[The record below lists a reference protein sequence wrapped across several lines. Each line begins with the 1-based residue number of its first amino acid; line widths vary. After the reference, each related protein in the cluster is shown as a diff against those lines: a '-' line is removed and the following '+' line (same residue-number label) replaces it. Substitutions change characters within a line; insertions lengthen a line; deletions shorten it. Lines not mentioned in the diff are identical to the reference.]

1 MPCQSPARPAS
12 PCVHVAR
19 VTQRVRTSLLL
30 GEPSRGTSQGRK
42 FRGGGIL
49 RDLLAPRGAS
59 GTPDDGESAS
69 RRPNKIGGGAG
80 DSAIKLV
87 SKNARIRSNK
97 STRFP
102 GVLCV
107 HKYLSVRC
115 RFGERRPPADHPYV
129 PCLLK
134 QAGGCVCVG
143 TGPSP
148 GRASPRCGLAP
159 GRPVGEVGQAPSDS
173 RREGCRSGWRRS
185 AAPCRPTARSGT
197 CRWPPCQECD
207 HRLVLPGARLQG
219 AASDS
224 CEDLEARRGDR
235 GWPPGQEGDHRPVRP
250 GAWLQGAASDP
261 AAKTAKLA
269 AEIADGRLANR
280 AINGLFFQE
289 LVFEVL
295 PRTRLR
301 RLRSSPRRLLMAAW
315 P

>member
-134 QAGGCVCVG
+134 QAGGCVCWDGPVPPVEHRPGVG
-143 TGPSP
+143 WLPGGPSVRSAKRRATP
-148 GRASPRCGLAP
+148 GGRAVAPDGGAPRPRA
-159 GRPVGEVGQAPSDS
+159 D
-173 RREGCRSGWRRS
+173 RRHALGPADG
-185 AAPCRPTARSGT
+185 
-197 CRWPPCQECD
+197 
-207 HRLVLPGARLQG
+207 RLVKNAIIGLSFQVLGFKVLPRT
-219 AASDS
+219 
-224 CEDLEARRGDR
+224 
-235 GWPPGQEGDHRPVRP
+235 
-250 GAWLQGAASDP
+250 
-261 AAKTAKLA
+261 AAKTSKLA
-269 AEIADGRLANR
+269 AEIADGRPAKK
-280 AINGLFFQE
+280 AIIVLFVQE
-289 LVFEVL
+289 LGFKVL

-301 RLRSSPRRLLMAAW
+301 RPRSSPRRSRMAAW
-315 P
+315 PIGRSTACSSRSLSLRCCLEPGCEDFEAHRGVC